1 MPEEEIKLSERKQ
14 KILLVA
20 VEDYI
25 QKASPITSSAI
36 QHKYA
41 KELSTA
47 TLRNELNAL
56 EAMGYLKQ
64 LHTSSGR
71 VPTSKG
77 YRFYVNSMIGD
88 IPLDK
93 KVLNEI
99 HSMFEKRTVYL
110 GEMVG
115 EIASVISKATNYPTV
130 VMLKGFDK
138 LIIKN
143 IKIIPL
149 LTGQA
154 LILIETNSGIISNS
168 MESDEEIPQQSY
180 IDASNLLTK
189 TFCDSTVSDMIKNM
203 PKYIEKMDSEVK
215 EFSTIFST
223 VIKSLKT
230 LTDNLT
236 QKGGITARG
245 EIKLLNTPEYSD
257 PEKAKQIINVLSNP
271 NEIKEVFSE
280 DSAEVSFQIGSEIPV
295 EELKDCSIAKADYQV
310 DGESI
315 ASIGIIGPQRMDYAK
330 IASALKFVVG
340 EFQNLKA
347 LTHKEE
353 KEDDK
358 KWAKTNISI
367 IIITM
372 GKNQK
377 KLKKR

>member
-1 MPEEEIKLSERKQ
+1 MKEEEIKLSERKQ

-77 YRFYVNSMIGD
+77 YRFYVNSMISD
-88 IPLDK
+88 IPLDN

-110 GEMVG
+110 GDMVG

-130 VMLKGFDK
+130 VMIKGFDK
-138 LIIKN
+138 LTIKN

-168 MESDEEIPQQSY
+168 MESDEKIPQQSY

-203 PKYIEKMDSEVK
+203 PKYIKKMDSEVK
-215 EFSTIFST
+215 EFSTIFNT

-236 QKGGITARG
+236 QRGVTARG

-257 PEKAKQIINVLSNP
+257 PEKAKQILNVLSNP
-271 NEIKEVFSE
+271 DEIKEVFSE

-330 IASALKFVVG
+330 IASALRFVVG

-347 LTHKEE
+347 LTHNEK

-358 KWAKTNISI
+358 K
-367 IIITM
+367 
-372 GKNQK
+372 
-377 KLKKR
+377 

>member
-1 MPEEEIKLSERKQ
+1 MKTEEEVSLSERKQ
-14 KILLVA
+14 QILLNA
-20 VEDYI
+20 VEEYI
-25 QKASPITSSAI
+25 QQASPITSSVI
-36 QHKYA
+36 QHKCL
-41 KELSTA
+41 KDLSTA

-88 IPLDK
+88 IPLDSS
-93 KVLNEI
+93 VLDEI
-99 HSMFEKRTVYL
+99 HALFDRRTVYL
-110 GEMVG
+110 GDMVN

-168 MESDEEIPQQSY
+168 MEANEEIPQQSY
-180 IDASNLLTK
+180 LDASNLLTK
-189 TFCDSTVSDMIKNM
+189 TFENHTVAEMLKDMPSHIN
-203 PKYIEKMDSEVK
+203 KMSEEVK
-215 EFSTIFST
+215 EFSTIFDT
-223 VIKSLKT
+223 VVKSLK
-230 LTDNLT
+230 NLSDRIS
-236 QKGGITARG
+236 QSGNITAKG
-245 EIKLLNTPEYSD
+245 ELKLLNNPEYSD
-257 PEKAKQIINVLSNP
+257 PEKAKKILNVLSNP
-271 NEIKEVFSE
+271 DEIKEVLSE
-280 DSAEVSFQIGSEIPV
+280 DSAEVSFKIGKEIPV
-295 EELKDCSIAKADYQV
+295 EDLQGCSIAKADYQV

-340 EFQNLKA
+340 EFQNLKE
-347 LTHKEE
+347 LTHINKEE
-353 KEDDK
+353 ADK
-358 KWAKTNISI
+358 NE
-367 IIITM
+367 
-372 GKNQK
+372 
-377 KLKKR
+377 